1 MILRIFIS
9 YACCFLVLNT
19 LFGQAA
25 PSAGPASPS
34 LQLSF
39 THVMGQQPLVRK
51 TVTYTNA
58 AGEPFTISRFRYF
71 LSNFSVE
78 AVNGEMI
85 PLAPAYFLVD
95 DAIDSSK
102 TIRLENIPAGQYKG
116 IRFLVG
122 VDSIRNMSGVQSGAL
137 AVESGMFWTWN
148 SGYIMAQLEGH
159 SPAIKSPTQE
169 FLFHVGGYRAK
180 DQVLKYITLPFPR
193 PLTIN
198 TTSMPNLNLV
208 ADAEKW
214 FLPDTVSFKKITVIM
229 APGVK
234 AKQVAGN
241 YQHMFR
247 ITGVTKP

>member
-25 PSAGPASPS
+25 PDAGHGSSS
-34 LQLSF
+34 LQLSV

-51 TVTYTNA
+51 TATYTNA

-71 LSNFSVE
+71 LSNFSIE

-85 PLAPAYFLVD
+85 TLPPAYFLVD

-102 TIRLENIPAGQYKG
+102 TIRLENIPAGQYKA

-159 SPAIKSPTQE
+159 SPVITSPTQE
-169 FLFHVGGYRAK
+169 FLFHVGGYKAK
-180 DQVLKYITLPFPR
+180 DQVLQYVTLSFTQS
-193 PLTIN
+193 LTIN
-198 TTSMPNLNLV
+198 ATSTPNVNLV
-208 ADAEKW
+208 ANVEKW

-229 APGVK
+229 APGIK

-241 YQHMFR
+241 YRQMFR
-247 ITGVTKP
+247 ITGITKP